1 MQARSETRKISY
13 AWLRWIAKLIQI
25 QIYLGFRI
33 HDCGTLSGLLLDS
46 KTSGGTSPSIFSDCL
61 FNHDA
66 LRGSLWLLPLVR
78 FLLQLSRSPLF
89 LITMFSAETGAGCLL
104 CSSSFNFLSLPLF
117 LMTMFSAAAC
127 GRCLLCSFLGLP
139 LFPMTTFS
147 VATCGRCLL
156 CSFSVRLFVRVLF
169 SSLDL
174 SLFSLTDTWDQCF
187 KFSHSGR
194 SQKSTSSMS
203 ERSKENRGLFFS
215 YSSAFLI
222 HGSRCLIT
230 KSRC

>member
-78 FLLQLSRSPLF
+78 FLLQLSRPTS
-89 LITMFSAETGAGCLL
+89 FSDNDVLRGSLW
-104 CSSSFNFLSLPLF
+104 SLPLV
-117 LMTMFSAAAC
+117 
-127 GRCLLCSFLGLP
+127 LLSRS
-139 LFPMTTFS
+139 T
-147 VATCGRCLL
+147 
-156 CSFSVRLFVRVLF
+156 SFSDDDILRSNLWSLPIVVFLRPFVRTRFV
-169 SSLDL
+169 
-174 SLFSLTDTWDQCF
+174 Q
-187 KFSHSGR
+187 
-194 SQKSTSSMS
+194 
-203 ERSKENRGLFFS
+203 
-215 YSSAFLI
+215 
-222 HGSRCLIT
+222 
-230 KSRC
+230 